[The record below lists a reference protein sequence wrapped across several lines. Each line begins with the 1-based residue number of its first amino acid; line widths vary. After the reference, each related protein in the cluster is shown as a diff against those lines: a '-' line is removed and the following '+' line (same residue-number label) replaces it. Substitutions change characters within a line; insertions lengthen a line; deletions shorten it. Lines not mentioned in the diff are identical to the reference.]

1 MSSTAQPSATGAR
14 AAAAHHSADQ
24 LEKLREPAPPE
35 WGGAGEA
42 RGRGHP
48 PLWPPPRCGLRRQ
61 EVATL
66 SGISVD
72 YVVRLEQGRG
82 PHSSASVLRALA
94 RALRLNDLERG
105 ELFELRSPR
114 ARPSTPRGA
123 VRPAWRMRLLAYGWQ
138 CGCA

>member
-1 MSSTAQPSATGAR
+1 VSSTAQPSATGAH

-82 PHSSASVLRALA
+82 PHSSRSRPASVAHAPSGVRVAMW
-94 RALRLNDLERG
+94 LRLTRAGISQSRELILVRG
-105 ELFELRSPR
+105 GVSFKE
-114 ARPSTPRGA
+114 A
-123 VRPAWRMRLLAYGWQ
+123 
-138 CGCA
+138 